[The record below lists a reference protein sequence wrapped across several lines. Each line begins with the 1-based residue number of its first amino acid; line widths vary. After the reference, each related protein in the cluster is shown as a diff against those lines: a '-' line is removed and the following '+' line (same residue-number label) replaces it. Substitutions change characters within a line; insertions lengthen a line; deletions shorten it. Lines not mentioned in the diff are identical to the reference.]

1 MQGNNHV
8 RKPTKK
14 KEKLCCKNVPF
25 LHASVL
31 LCNVL
36 VELLQQGSTNKLSGL
51 WERLFFFLTKV
62 VIAQTNQE
70 SASIIFEI
78 RAYVYVMY
86 NGENRYKDV
95 SVFLS

>member
-1 MQGNNHV
+1 MYPSYMQVFCCVMYWWSYYSKAPQTSYLVYGNV
-8 RKPTKK
+8 
-14 KEKLCCKNVPF
+14 
-25 LHASVL
+25 
-31 LCNVL
+31 
-36 VELLQQGSTNKLSGL
+36 
-51 WERLFFFLTKV
+51 FFFLTKV